1 MTELITELTTEIRER
16 ELIKELSTELA
27 LEIRERELRT
37 ELSKSSSLSFHR
49 AQDGDPRTRELI
61 SVRSSATPHGG
72 VAELIAELS

>member
-37 ELSKSSSLSFHR
+37 ELSTELVTELPQSSGRRSENERAYLREELCDASQGRRRAHR
-49 AQDGDPRTRELI
+49 RA
-61 SVRSSATPHGG
+61 
-72 VAELIAELS
+72 